1 MKREVAEL
9 FLKKEIRGFSIF
21 DIEKAFSY
29 YAKWVLRPLLKNV
42 LKTKTL

>member
-21 DIEKAFSY
+21 DREKAFSY
-29 YAKWVLRPLLKNV
+29 YAKWLLEDV
-42 LKTKTL
+42 LKTKM